1 MVLHR
6 PSEPTAFTGGVEES
20 AKTGRHMSGKP
31 TTQES
36 VERPG
41 RGSLRDRWSEVE
53 SKGKSEQLHA
63 HFVVRRKV
71 YDRRFVAA
79 SALHCYLP
87 RFKLNLMLFGFADNR
102 AAEILIRAPGSQP
115 DSASDLRREVP
126 HIFVQLE
133 IGQLARSDRPARD
146 DGQREDS

>member
-6 PSEPTAFTGGVEES
+6 PSEPTAVTGGVES

-41 RGSLRDRWSEVE
+41 RGSLRARWSEVE

-71 YDRRFVAA
+71 
-79 SALHCYLP
+79 
-87 RFKLNLMLFGFADNR
+87 
-102 AAEILIRAPGSQP
+102 
-115 DSASDLRREVP
+115 P
-126 HIFVQLE
+126 HILVQLE

-146 DGQREDS
+146 DGQCKNS

>member
-1 MVLHR
+1 M
-6 PSEPTAFTGGVEES
+6 
-20 AKTGRHMSGKP
+20 
-31 TTQES
+31 
-36 VERPG
+36 
-41 RGSLRDRWSEVE
+41 E

-87 RFKLNLMLFGFADNR
+87 RFKLNLMLFGFADDR

-126 HIFVQLE
+126 ISTGSDIVRCDPRASRT
-133 IGQLARSDRPARD
+133 GRLANYTSKWFRAIQPGCPIAPVLHV
-146 DGQREDS
+146 GGF

>member
-1 MVLHR
+1 
-6 PSEPTAFTGGVEES
+6 
-20 AKTGRHMSGKP
+20 MSGNP
-31 TTQES
+31 TTQEL

-41 RGSLRDRWSEVE
+41 PCGGLQSARKAARIFLYFPLRARWSEVE
-53 SKGKSEQLHA
+53 SKGKSEQLYA

-71 YDRRFVAA
+71 YDRRFLAA
-79 SALHCYLP
+79 GALHCHLP
-87 RFKLNLMLFGFADNR
+87 RFKLNLMLFGFADDR

-126 HIFVQLE
+126 HILVQLE

-146 DGQREDS
+146 DGQRKDS